1 MVTYGRRHRVSIARP
16 GYPEHQDVGHVSQ
29 QREIAVAEMEAA
41 GHRLRYVRMLLCAV
55 APERRV
61 LLVPAAVHDSP
72 EFAEHL
78 ADVVD
83 HVELLPGSRR
93 EAMRVAV
100 ATARARGARL
110 VVPDGDKNVAPLLLA
125 LARPGRVEVSVLL
138 MRTALPGGPEPATAG
153 MAVKPVL
160 AAALARLPGVRVRF
174 LTDAFGVVVRRRGF
188 PGVLPVRDPVAV
200 PSAPEGSPGPEREA
214 PTPER
219 EGNPRPDRA
228 PGSSPRAGDGP
239 FRVGVFGVISARK
252 NLPVLLAALAGAPGD
267 AAQRSSTIDTADDP
281 VAGVHLVVGGRCE
294 PDVRVVL
301 DSAPDAVALAAAGR
315 LHVDDRLLTE
325 DEFDAAVAGVD
336 AVAVL
341 HDNDAPSGI
350 VAEAAARGVPVLG
363 PAQGWASSM
372 VTGTG
377 IGEVAAVDDPAD
389 VRAALARLVTAHP
402 RRAAAA
408 RRARARLGIDHF
420 LSGLLG
426 DVT

>member
-1 MVTYGRRHRVSIARP
+1 L
-16 GYPEHQDVGHVSQ
+16 SQ
-29 QREIAVAEMEAA
+29 QGEIAVAEMESA

-55 APERRV
+55 PPERRV

-83 HVELLPGSRR
+83 HVELLPGTRR

-100 ATARARGARL
+100 ATVRARGARL
-110 VVPDGDKNVAPLLLA
+110 VVPDGDKNVGPLLLA
-125 LARPGRVEVSVLL
+125 LARPGRVEVSLLL

-153 MAVKPVL
+153 MALKPVL
-160 AAALARLPGVRVRF
+160 AAVLARMPGVRVRF

-188 PGVLPVRDPVAV
+188 PGVTPVRDPVAV
-200 PSAPEGSPGPEREA
+200 PDVAAAPDPARTNGPFVSE
-214 PTPER
+214 
-219 EGNPRPDRA
+219 D
-228 PGSSPRAGDGP
+228 GDHRTVRP

-252 NLPVLLAALAGAPGD
+252 NLPVLLSALAGAPGD
-267 AAQRSSTIDTADDP
+267 AAQRSSTIETGDAAQRSSTIETGDAADDP
-281 VAGVHLVVGGRCE
+281 VARAHLVVGGRCE
-294 PDVRVVL
+294 PDVRAIL
-301 DSAPDAVALAAAGR
+301 DSSPDAVALAAAGR

-325 DEFDAAVAGVD
+325 DEFDAAVVGVD

-341 HDNDAPSGI
+341 HDNDAPSGV

-363 PAQGWASSM
+363 PATGWASSM

-389 VRAALARLVTAHP
+389 VRSALARLVAAHP

-408 RRARARLGIDHF
+408 RRARTRLGTDHF
-420 LSGLLG
+420 VTGLLG

>member
-1 MVTYGRRHRVSIARP
+1 MSH
-16 GYPEHQDVGHVSQ
+16 
-29 QREIAVAEMEAA
+29 QREIAVAEMESA

-55 APERRV
+55 PPERRV

-83 HVELLPGSRR
+83 HVELLPAARR

-125 LARPGRVEVSVLL
+125 LARPGRVEVSLLL

-153 MAVKPVL
+153 MVLKPVL
-160 AAALARLPGVRVRF
+160 VAALARVPGVRVRF

-188 PGVLPVRDPVAV
+188 PGVEPVRDPVAV
-200 PSAPEGSPGPEREA
+200 PAGASAPAAAPAPEHEGSP
-214 PTPER
+214 
-219 EGNPRPDRA
+219 RA
-228 PGSSPRAGDGP
+228 GRATGSSPRTVDGA
-239 FRVGVFGVISARK
+239 FTVGVFGVISARK
-252 NLPVLLAALAGAPGD
+252 NLPVLLAALAGGP
-267 AAQRSSTIDTADDP
+267 DDP
-281 VAGVHLVVGGRCE
+281 VAHVHLVVGGRCE
-294 PDVRVVL
+294 PDVRTVL
-301 DSAPDAVALAAAGR
+301 DSSPDATTLAAAGR

-341 HDNDAPSGI
+341 HDNDAPSGV

-389 VRAALARLVTAHP
+389 VRAALGRLVAAHP

-408 RRARARLGIDHF
+408 RRARTRLGVDHF
-420 LSGLLG
+420 VTGLLG
-426 DVT
+426 NVT

>member
-1 MVTYGRRHRVSIARP
+1 VTYGRRHPASIARP
-16 GYPEHQDVGHVSQ
+16 DHPEHQDVSHLSH

-55 APERRV
+55 PAPRRV
-61 LLVPAAVHDSP
+61 LLVPPAVHASP

-83 HVELLPGSRR
+83 QVVLLPGGRR
-93 EAMRVAV
+93 AAMRVAV

-125 LARPGRVEVSVLL
+125 LARTGRVEVSLLL
-138 MRTALPGGPEPATAG
+138 MRTALPGGPEPATVG
-153 MAVKPVL
+153 MALKPAL

-188 PGVLPVRDPVAV
+188 PGVRPVRDPVAV
-200 PSAPEGSPGPEREA
+200 PAPA
-214 PTPER
+214 PAAAPASGH
-219 EGNPRPDRA
+219 EGNPQSDRA
-228 PGSSPRAGDGP
+228 TGSSPRTVEGA
-239 FRVGVFGVISARK
+239 FAVGVFGVISARK
-252 NLPVLLAALAGAPGD
+252 NLPVLLAALAGATD
-267 AAQRSSTIDTADDP
+267 DDP
-281 VAGVHLVVGGRCE
+281 VARVHLVVGGRCE
-294 PDVRVVL
+294 PDVREIL
-301 DSAPDAVALAAAGR
+301 DSSPDAVALGAAGR

-325 DEFDAAVAGVD
+325 EEFDTAVAGVD

-341 HDNDAPSGI
+341 HDNDAPSGVI
-350 VAEAAARGVPVLG
+350 AEAAARGVPVLG
-363 PAQGWASSM
+363 PARGWASSM

-389 VRAALARLVTAHP
+389 VRDALGRLVAAHP

-408 RRARARLGIDHF
+408 RRARALLGVDHF
-420 LSGLLG
+420 VSGLLG

>member
-1 MVTYGRRHRVSIARP
+1 M
-16 GYPEHQDVGHVSQ
+16 
-29 QREIAVAEMEAA
+29 
-41 GHRLRYVRMLLCAV
+41 
-55 APERRV
+55 
-61 LLVPAAVHDSP
+61 LLVPAAVRDSP

-78 ADVVD
+78 AGVVD
-83 HVELLPGSRR
+83 HVERLPASRR

-138 MRTALPGGPEPATAG
+138 MRTALPGGPEPATVG
-153 MAVKPVL
+153 MALKPVL
-160 AAALARLPGVRVRF
+160 AAALARRPGVRVRF

-200 PSAPEGSPGPEREA
+200 PAGSGS
-214 PTPER
+214 
-219 EGNPRPDRA
+219 GSSG
-228 PGSSPRAGDGP
+228 PGSSVTNGSFVTEDGDQRPVRP

-252 NLPVLLAALAGAPGD
+252 NLPVLLAALATGP
-267 AAQRSSTIDTADDP
+267 ADDP
-281 VAGVHLVVGGRCE
+281 VAPVHLVVGGRCE
-294 PDVRVVL
+294 PDVRALL
-301 DSAPDAVALAAAGR
+301 DSAPDAAALAAAGR

-341 HDNDAPSGI
+341 HDNDAPSGV

-363 PAQGWASSM
+363 PARGWASSM

-389 VRAALARLVTAHP
+389 VRAALARLVAAHP

-408 RRARARLGIDHF
+408 RRARTRLGTDHF
-420 LSGLLG
+420 VTGLLA
-426 DVT
+426 T

>member
-1 MVTYGRRHRVSIARP
+1 LA
-16 GYPEHQDVGHVSQ
+16 Q
-29 QREIAVAEMEAA
+29 QREIAVVEMESA

-61 LLVPAAVHDSP
+61 LLVPPAVHDSA

-83 HVELLPGSRR
+83 QVVLVPGSRR
-93 EAMRVAV
+93 EAMRIAV
-100 ATARARGARL
+100 GAAQARGARL

-125 LARPGRVEVSVLL
+125 LARPGRVEVSLLL
-138 MRTALPGGPEPATAG
+138 MRTALPGGPEAATAG
-153 MAVKPVL
+153 MALKPALVAVL
-160 AAALARLPGVRVRF
+160 ARRPGVRVRF

-188 PGVLPVRDPVAV
+188 RGVLPVRDPVAV
-200 PSAPEGSPGPEREA
+200 PATRPHEGSPRA
-214 PTPER
+214 
-219 EGNPRPDRA
+219 DRA
-228 PGSSPRAGDGP
+228 TGSSPRAATDA
-239 FRVGVFGVISARK
+239 FAVGVFGVISARK
-252 NLPVLLAALAGAPGD
+252 NLPVLLAALAGAAED
-267 AAQRSSTIDTADDP
+267 AAERSSTIETVHDP
-281 VAGVHLVVGGRCE
+281 VARVHLVVGGRCE
-294 PDVRVVL
+294 PDVATL
-301 DSAPDAVALAAAGR
+301 LHTSPDAVALTAAGR

-341 HDNDAPSGI
+341 HDNDAPSGV

-363 PAQGWASSM
+363 PATGWASSM

-377 IGEVAAVDDPAD
+377 IGEVAAVDDPAE
-389 VRAALARLVTAHP
+389 VRAALARLLAAHP

-408 RRARARLGIDHF
+408 RRARTRLGIEHF
-420 LSGLLG
+420 VTELIG

>member
-1 MVTYGRRHRVSIARP
+1 LA
-16 GYPEHQDVGHVSQ
+16 Q
-29 QREIAVAEMEAA
+29 QREIAVVEMESA

-61 LLVPAAVHDSP
+61 LLVPPAVHDSA

-83 HVELLPGSRR
+83 QVVLVPGSRR
-93 EAMRVAV
+93 EAMRIAV
-100 ATARARGARL
+100 GAAQARGARL

-125 LARPGRVEVSVLL
+125 LARPGRVEVSLLL
-138 MRTALPGGPEPATAG
+138 MRTALPGGPEAATAG
-153 MAVKPVL
+153 MALKPALVAVL
-160 AAALARLPGVRVRF
+160 ARRPGVRVRF

-188 PGVLPVRDPVAV
+188 RGVLPVRDPVAV
-200 PSAPEGSPGPEREA
+200 PATRPHEGSPRA
-214 PTPER
+214 
-219 EGNPRPDRA
+219 DRA
-228 PGSSPRAGDGP
+228 TGSSPRAAADA
-239 FRVGVFGVISARK
+239 FAVGVFGVISARK
-252 NLPVLLAALAGAPGD
+252 NLPVLLAALAGAAED
-267 AAQRSSTIDTADDP
+267 AAERSSTIETVHDP
-281 VAGVHLVVGGRCE
+281 VARVHLVVGGRCE
-294 PDVRVVL
+294 PDVATL
-301 DSAPDAVALAAAGR
+301 LHTSPDAVALTAAGR

-341 HDNDAPSGI
+341 HDNDAPSGV

-363 PAQGWASSM
+363 PATGWASSM

-377 IGEVAAVDDPAD
+377 IGEVAAVDDPAE
-389 VRAALARLVTAHP
+389 VRAALARLLAAHP

-408 RRARARLGIDHF
+408 RRARTRLGIEHF
-420 LSGLLG
+420 VTELIG

>member
-1 MVTYGRRHRVSIARP
+1 L
-16 GYPEHQDVGHVSQ
+16 SQ
-29 QREIAVAEMEAA
+29 QGEIAVAEMESA

-83 HVELLPGSRR
+83 QVELLPGARR

-125 LARPGRVEVSVLL
+125 LARPGRVEVSLLL

-153 MAVKPVL
+153 MALKPVL
-160 AAALARLPGVRVRF
+160 AAVLARMPGVRVRF

-188 PGVLPVRDPVAV
+188 PGVAPVRDPVAV
-200 PSAPEGSPGPEREA
+200 PDAVSDADWARTNGPFVTE
-214 PTPER
+214 
-219 EGNPRPDRA
+219 D
-228 PGSSPRAGDGP
+228 GDQRTVRP

-252 NLPVLLAALAGAPGD
+252 NLPVLLAALAGGTGD
-267 AAQRSSTIDTADDP
+267 AAQRSSTIETGEDP
-281 VAGVHLVVGGRCE
+281 VARVHLVVGGRCE
-294 PDVRVVL
+294 PDVRAIL
-301 DSAPDAVALAAAGR
+301 DSSPDAVALAAAGR

-325 DEFDAAVAGVD
+325 DEFDAAVTGVD
-336 AVAVL
+336 VVAVL
-341 HDNDAPSGI
+341 HDNDAPSGV

-363 PAQGWASSM
+363 PSTGWASSM

-389 VRAALARLVTAHP
+389 VRSALGRLVAAHP

-408 RRARARLGIDHF
+408 RRARTRLGTDHF
-420 LSGLLG
+420 VTGLLG

>member
-1 MVTYGRRHRVSIARP
+1 MSH
-16 GYPEHQDVGHVSQ
+16 

-55 APERRV
+55 PAPRRV
-61 LLVPAAVHDSP
+61 LLVPSAVHDSP

-83 HVELLPGSRR
+83 QVVLLPAGRR
-93 EAMRVAV
+93 AAMRVAV

-125 LARPGRVEVSVLL
+125 LARSGRVEVSLLL

-153 MAVKPVL
+153 MALKPVL
-160 AAALARLPGVRVRF
+160 AAVLARLPGVRVRF

-188 PGVLPVRDPVAV
+188 PGVRPVRDPVAV
-200 PSAPEGSPGPEREA
+200 PPALGH
-214 PTPER
+214 
-219 EGNPRPDRA
+219 EGNPQSDRA
-228 PGSSPRAGDGP
+228 TGSSPRTVEGA
-239 FRVGVFGVISARK
+239 FAVGVFGVISARK
-252 NLPVLLAALAGAPGD
+252 NLPVLLAALAGATD
-267 AAQRSSTIDTADDP
+267 DDP
-281 VAGVHLVVGGRCE
+281 VARVHLVVGGRCE
-294 PDVRVVL
+294 PDVREIL
-301 DSAPDAVALAAAGR
+301 DSSPDAVALGTLGR

-325 DEFDAAVAGVD
+325 EEFDAALAGVD

-341 HDNDAPSGI
+341 HDNDAPSGV

-363 PAQGWASSM
+363 PARGWASSM

-377 IGEVAAVDDPAD
+377 IGEVAVVDDPVD
-389 VRAALARLVTAHP
+389 VRVALGRLVAAHP

-408 RRARARLGIDHF
+408 RQARARLGVDHF
-420 LSGLLG
+420 VAGLIG